1 MPKSIILVHGYSVRT
16 LDTYGMLPQLL
27 ANDGYKPEHLFL
39 SAFDS
44 LNDDIT
50 CDDLA
55 NALEFRIAQLESA
68 GLDTSDTGVIGHST
82 GAMIVRRWM
91 LNRHKNKAKLPSHF
105 ISLAGANHGSTL
117 AQLGRT
123 QIAYLFRELGG
134 TSVGAEVLQDLDY
147 GSDFLLLLNEEW
159 MDAHLSENPPD
170 TYSFSLIGDDH
181 SAFELQLFWQ
191 THEDGSD
198 GTVRVSGGNL
208 NYRIISI
215 DQNAARPVLSV
226 KQLPNKM
233 PHLVLSGVSHTGEN
247 GILGGNAA
255 TMQKVYPQ
263 VKEALSIA
271 NKPSYGALASAWQSK
286 TDTWRNENAA
296 NCCSTIVFSL
306 QHPGGRK
313 VEDSLILIKDQNS
326 PDDHQ
331 SLSSVKSSL
340 EPHQPIQNDAAPSSV
355 SFYVNFPR
363 FQQTYPHTV
372 EIRVNSGSDEI
383 TYPLAVYNVLAGTS
397 AAIDPNEF
405 SYVRVTLK
413 RQPQETYEVI
423 PFSQNVD
430 IHKRWPP
437 LPKPTGP

>member
-1 MPKSIILVHGYSVRT
+1 MPKSMILVHGYSVRT

-27 ANDGYKPEHLFL
+27 ANDGYKPEHIFL

-55 NALEFRIAQLESA
+55 NALEYRVSQLESG
-68 GLDTSDTGVIGHST
+68 GLDMSDTGVISHST
-82 GAMIVRRWM
+82 GAMVVRRWM
-91 LNRHKNKAKLPSHF
+91 LNRRRNKGKLPSHF

-117 AQLGRT
+117 AQMGRT

-147 GSDFLLLLNEEW
+147 GSDFLLTLNEEW
-159 MDAHLSENPPD
+159 LDAHLSESPPD
-170 TYSFSLIGDDH
+170 THSFSLIGDDH
-181 SAFELQLFWQ
+181 SALELQFFWQ

-208 NYRIISI
+208 NYRMISL
-215 DQNAARPVLSV
+215 DQNTTKPVLSV
-226 KQLPNKM
+226 KQLPYKM
-233 PHLVLSGVSHTGEN
+233 PHLVLSGVTHTGEN

-263 VKEALSIA
+263 IKDALNVA
-271 NKPSYGALASAWQSK
+271 NKQAYGVLAAAWQAK
-286 TDTWRNENAA
+286 TDTWRSDNAGQ
-296 NCCSTIVFSL
+296 CCSTIVFSL
-306 QHPGGRK
+306 QHPGGRE
-313 VEDSLILIKDQNS
+313 VEDSLILIKDQKL
-326 PDDHQ
+326 PDNHQ
-331 SLSSVKSSL
+331 SLSSVKGTL
-340 EPHQPIQNDAAPSSV
+340 EPRQPIQNDTTPSSV
-355 SFYVNFPR
+355 SFYVNFPI

-372 EIRVNSGSDEI
+372 EISVNSGSDEI
-383 TYPLAVYNVLAGTS
+383 TYPPASYTVLAGTS

-413 RQPQETYEVI
+413 RQPQDTYEII
-423 PFSQNVD
+423 PFTQNVD
-430 IHKRWPP
+430 IHKQWPP
-437 LPKPTGP
+437 LPKPNSP